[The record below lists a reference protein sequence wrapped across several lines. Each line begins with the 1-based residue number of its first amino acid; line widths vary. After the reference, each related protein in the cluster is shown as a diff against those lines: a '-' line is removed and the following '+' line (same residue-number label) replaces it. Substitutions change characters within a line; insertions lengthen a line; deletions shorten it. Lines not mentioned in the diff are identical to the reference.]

1 MNLKE
6 RLTPLQAIA
15 SWVTSCGADWQN
27 AWVGFGALEIF
38 LLKATQEAPAS
49 ALVIKIE
56 SVVGS
61 ISLRINLDQL
71 QPKLVPSHL
80 ILVMNF
86 PHLCHL
92 TCVTFVTYVTSP
104 VSPRRAA

>member
-1 MNLKE
+1 M
-6 RLTPLQAIA
+6 
-15 SWVTSCGADWQN
+15 
-27 AWVGFGALEIF
+27 GFDALEIF

-61 ISLRINLDQL
+61 ISLRINLEQL

-86 PHLCHL
+86 PHLCHP
-92 TCVTFVTYVTSP
+92 TFVTFVTCVTSP
-104 VSPRRAA
+104 V

>member
-1 MNLKE
+1 M
-6 RLTPLQAIA
+6 
-15 SWVTSCGADWQN
+15 
-27 AWVGFGALEIF
+27 GFDALEIF

-61 ISLRINLDQL
+61 ISLRINLEQL
-71 QPKLVPSHL
+71 QPKLVPSL

-92 TCVTFVTYVTSP
+92 TFVTFVTCVTSP
-104 VSPRRAA
+104 V

>member
-1 MNLKE
+1 M
-6 RLTPLQAIA
+6 
-15 SWVTSCGADWQN
+15 
-27 AWVGFGALEIF
+27 GFGALEIF

-61 ISLRINLDQL
+61 ISLRINLEQL
-71 QPKLVPSHL
+71 QSNLDSKLVPSHL

-86 PHLCHL
+86 PHLCH
-92 TCVTFVTYVTSP
+92 TSP
-104 VSPRRAA
+104 VSPVSPHLCHLDVQPDCEEGELANRHRTAMDAPESF